1 MSERKL
7 WAVTTGVVRPWL
19 KRSREAVEYIKDLDG
34 FVGVHPVDGYTLWLF
49 DTLNNAKIARNL
61 MLSKGIQCGD
71 NICDVFVDEKYLRG
85 AD

>member
-7 WAVTTGVVRPWL
+7 WAVATGEVRPWL

-34 FVGVHPVDGYTLWLF
+34 FVGVHPVDGCTLWLF